1 MDAADWDRRY
11 ADPELVWGAEPNR
24 FVAAE
29 LGGLT
34 PGRALDLACGEG
46 RNAIWLATL
55 GWRVTA
61 IDFSP
66 VAVDKARSAA
76 QRAGVAVDWL
86 VRDVLGY
93 APSPDGFDAVIVTYL
108 HIPPAEARRVWATA
122 ARAVA
127 PGGTLLIIGHDR
139 TNVTEGVGGPQDPE
153 LLYEPDTIAAALP
166 GGLRVRRAERVRRPV
181 PLPGGDRDAIDTLVR
196 ADRDDP

>member
-29 LGGLT
+29 LAGLT

-46 RNAIWLATL
+46 RNAIWLAAL

-93 APSPDGFDAVIVTYL
+93 APPPDGFDAVIVTYL
-108 HIPPAEARRVWATA
+108 HIPPAEATQVWATA
-122 ARAVA
+122 ARAVG

-139 TNVTEGVGGPQDPE
+139 TNLTEGVGGPQDPD

-166 GGLRVRRAERVRRPV
+166 GLRVRRAERVRRPV

-196 ADRDDP
+196 ADRDDS